1 MSKKRLHACDL
12 KVGQRVSALF
22 WDPNAP
28 SGRRRA
34 IGTVVKRDLEDCMV
48 HVRLDSPI
56 SLLRNRKTQEQKRA
70 LEIPDLLMKLAESV
84 SRCLPFEQGVTLVE

>member
-34 IGTVVKRDLEDCMV
+34 VGTVVKVKRNLKDCAV

-56 SLLRNRKTQEQKRA
+56 SPLRNRKGQKQA
-70 LEIPDLLMKLAESV
+70 SLSEKLAEGLY
-84 SRCLPFEQGVTLVE
+84 RDLPFEQGITLIE